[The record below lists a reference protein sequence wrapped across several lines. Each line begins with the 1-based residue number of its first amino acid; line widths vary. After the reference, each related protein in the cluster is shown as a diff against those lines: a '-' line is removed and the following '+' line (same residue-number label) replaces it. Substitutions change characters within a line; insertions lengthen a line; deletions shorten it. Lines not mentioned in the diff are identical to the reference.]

1 MIFDDDIW
9 SFIKTFLFNQTDIQR
24 RISRNKQEIHRQLIL
39 KNYYRRSIFDIY
51 DKIMDE
57 VFEEDLQIF

>member
-1 MIFDDDIW
+1 MIFDEYLWIY
-9 SFIKTFLFNQTDIQR
+9 IKLYLFDPKDIQR

-57 VFEEDLQIF
+57 VFEDLDS

>member
-1 MIFDDDIW
+1 MMFDPYLWIY
-9 SFIKTFLFNQTDIQR
+9 IKLYLFDPSDIQQ

-51 DKIMDE
+51 DKIMEE
-57 VFEEDLQIF
+57 VFEDLDS